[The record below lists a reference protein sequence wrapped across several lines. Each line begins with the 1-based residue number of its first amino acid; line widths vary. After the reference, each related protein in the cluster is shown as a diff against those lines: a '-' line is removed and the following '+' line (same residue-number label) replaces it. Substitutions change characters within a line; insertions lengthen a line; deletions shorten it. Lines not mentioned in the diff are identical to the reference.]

1 MLNLSRTLQF
11 TALTLVLAS
20 GLAQAQSY
28 PNRPVKIVVPFAAGG
43 PADNYARF
51 MAQRLGEEL
60 KQTFVI
66 DNKPGAGSII
76 GTDLVA
82 KSPADGYTLL
92 MMSNTHTVNESLIA
106 TKPFGL
112 MKDFVGIAPVNYS
125 NLLLVVHPSVPVKSV
140 NELVALAKSK
150 PGKLNYASSGNGTPY
165 HMAGELFKFMAGID
179 MTHVPYKG
187 SSGARTD
194 IVGGQVDVMFD
205 AETTMAALARDGKVR
220 TLAGTGLTRSAN
232 LQDLPTVS
240 ETVPKFEAT
249 IWLGLMAPKGTPAD
263 VVSKLNAEVRKI
275 VNNPEVKAAWAK
287 QGAVPMS
294 MSVPEFDQ
302 YLNAYI
308 AKVSQEKGV
317 ALPPLT
323 EALPERIA
331 QPTLSLL
338 LTLVPTDATPYL
350 NALTW
355 MNTQLSTAQQGLS
368 SMMKPVEGFIWARM
382 KGLPQAH
389 VQEAFATC
397 DEIAKCMDARDQ
409 AKQASQEQEL
419 VRRLTTFQNP
429 ALQTAMKEN
438 KRLVEK
444 SEQIQKQAQSGEL
457 LSKFSLPTAK
467 EISVP
472 LIAPEGGSR
481 LSELQKSD
489 PAKYKSLQQQGGS
502 MFALKGLMEQI
513 NRTI

>member
-1 MLNLSRTLQF
+1 MLNLSKTLKS
-11 TALTLVLAS
+11 TALTLALAS
-20 GLAQAQSY
+20 GLAHAQSY

-92 MMSNTHTVNESLIA
+92 MMSNTHTVNESLIPI
-106 TKPFGL
+106 KPFGL

-125 NLLLVVHPSVPVKSV
+125 NLLLVVHPSVPVKTV
-140 NELVALAKSK
+140 GELVALAKSK

-205 AETTMAALARDGKVR
+205 AETTMAAMSRDGKVR
-220 TLAGTGLTRSAN
+220 ALAGTGLGRSTN
-232 LQDLPTVS
+232 LQDLPTVA
-240 ETVPKFEAT
+240 ETVPKYEAT

-263 VVSKLNAEVRKI
+263 VVNKLNAEVRKI

-294 MSVPEFDQ
+294 MNVPEFDQ
-302 YLNAYI
+302 YLNGDI
-308 AKVSQEKGV
+308 AKWANIVKVSG
-317 ALPPLT
+317 A
-323 EALPERIA
+323 
-331 QPTLSLL
+331 
-338 LTLVPTDATPYL
+338 
-350 NALTW
+350 
-355 MNTQLSTAQQGLS
+355 
-368 SMMKPVEGFIWARM
+368 KP
-382 KGLPQAH
+382 
-389 VQEAFATC
+389 
-397 DEIAKCMDARDQ
+397 D
-409 AKQASQEQEL
+409 
-419 VRRLTTFQNP
+419 
-429 ALQTAMKEN
+429 
-438 KRLVEK
+438 
-444 SEQIQKQAQSGEL
+444 
-457 LSKFSLPTAK
+457 
-467 EISVP
+467 
-472 LIAPEGGSR
+472 
-481 LSELQKSD
+481 
-489 PAKYKSLQQQGGS
+489 
-502 MFALKGLMEQI
+502 
-513 NRTI
+513 